1 MVPVEEPAPPIAV
14 PIMTPEA
21 PKPNFIELAVEGIKR
36 VGSGTFDG
44 AIAIGAA
51 TVNGVKFVGGGVGAG
66 FQAVF
71 GEGIDKTDTGLEAA
85 FAKMDTDKNGKID
98 AAEMKAY
105 ILSVYDKEL
114 DLKIIDE
121 MMTADTNK
129 NGEIDLAEFKV
140 IMRAG
145 PKKSDGAVVEGAKV
159 VGTATVNGAKA
170 VVTGLRKTGVT
181 AGFQAVFGKGI
192 DKSDAGLEASFVK
205 VDTDKSGKINHEEMK
220 AYIQSV
226 YEKGVDDKT
235 IGEMMAAADTNKD
248 GEIDLAE
255 FKVIM
260 RAGPKKAAD
269 GAIGGAVDAGIGA
282 TVGGVKTIGDGAV
295 FVGKATVRGVK
306 ATGGFVV
313 IGLEKT
319 FDTLGVTQGF
329 QAAFAEDI
337 DKSDAGLE
345 ASFVKVDTD
354 KSGKINAEEMK
365 AYILSV
371 YPKGLDNRK
380 IAQMMAAAD
389 TNKDGEID
397 LAEFKVIMRAGPPVG
412 AIDNFLNMC
421 MHPPREI
428 EE

>member
-1 MVPVEEPAPPIAV
+1 MQPKPVEAMP
-14 PIMTPEA
+14 PEA
-21 PKPNFIELAVEGIKR
+21 MPPPPPGALIPNIVEQSVESIKAVGVATVHSAK
-36 VGSGTFDG
+36 
-44 AIAIGAA
+44 AIGTTTLSRVAS
-51 TVNGVKFVGGGVGAG
+51 AG
-66 FQAVF
+66 SLVA
-71 GEGIDKTDTGLEAA
+71 TGLE
-85 FAKMDTDKNGKID
+85 
-98 AAEMKAY
+98 
-105 ILSVYDKEL
+105 
-114 DLKIIDE
+114 
-121 MMTADTNK
+121 
-129 NGEIDLAEFKV
+129 
-140 IMRAG
+140 
-145 PKKSDGAVVEGAKV
+145 
-159 VGTATVNGAKA
+159 
-170 VVTGLRKTGVT
+170 KTGVT